1 MERILRNEGIHI
13 IRSICVYIPQ
23 ISFPYQKF
31 YLPPLLPFTEKQYI
45 CEPY

>member
-23 ISFPYQKF
+23 ISFPD
-31 YLPPLLPFTEKQYI
+31 FTNFSFLI
-45 CEPY
+45 P